1 MYDPVIARWTT
12 IDPMAEKGRRW
23 SPYVYGFDNSIR
35 FEDPDGQWPDWLDNA
50 VKQAKSSYN
59 NAVATTKAVY
69 NTAVSATKSA
79 YNQTATAVVKAGVA
93 TQKWTTDHKEA
104 LLSTAKSMQET
115 GDKTAAAGA
124 VMAIAGAPVAGVGA
138 APGAAVATSGAIVS
152 GVGTLLEVGV
162 ELITGDDKKAAVT
175 VTNEAVNR
183 GLEKLGEK
191 ALDDA
196 MPGASELSKVM
207 AGGLNSLMLQGVK
220 SQTDKVVDKYKES
233 LDKKKEK

>member
-1 MYDPVIARWTT
+1 
-12 IDPMAEKGRRW
+12 MAEKGRRW
-23 SPYVYGFDNSIR
+23 SPYVYGFDNPIR
-35 FEDPDGQWPDWLDNA
+35 FEDPDGMWPWPSLSDL
-50 VKQAKSSYN
+50 KQAYN
-59 NAVATTKAVY
+59 STVSAVSTTYNKAVAT
-69 NTAVSATKSA
+69 TKSA
-79 YNQTATAVVKAGVA
+79 YNQTATAVTKAGVA

-152 GVGTLLEVGV
+152 GAGTLLEVGV
-162 ELITGDDKKAAVT
+162 ELITGDNKKAAVT

-207 AGGLNSLMLQGVK
+207 ANGLNSLILQGVK
-220 SQTDKVVDKYKES
+220 SQTDKTVDKYKES